1 QSAHH
6 HARVGGVV
14 RLRRSTIGVESST
27 VSRGPQSA
35 LPGVRKLPGELLRSD
50 HLRREQAVARRGE
63 ADRAAHETG
72 HDPAIPRFHHPADRH
87 GRRLCRATQA
97 PMTRDGDKSRGGSPD
112 NEILT
117 IEEVA
122 AYLRL
127 TPQTIY
133 KWAQEKRIPA
143 AKLGK
148 EWRFRKSIVDRWL
161 DEQILNSESGF
172 DHLKK

>member
-1 QSAHH
+1 
-6 HARVGGVV
+6 
-14 RLRRSTIGVESST
+14 
-27 VSRGPQSA
+27 
-35 LPGVRKLPGELLRSD
+35 
-50 HLRREQAVARRGE
+50 
-63 ADRAAHETG
+63 
-72 HDPAIPRFHHPADRH
+72 
-87 GRRLCRATQA
+87 
-97 PMTRDGDKSRGGSPD
+97 MTRDGDAHGGGLE

-148 EWRFRKSIVDRWL
+148 EWRFRKRIIDQWL
-161 DEQILNSESGF
+161 DEQILSRDSGF
-172 DHLKK
+172 ERLKRET

>member
-1 QSAHH
+1 
-6 HARVGGVV
+6 
-14 RLRRSTIGVESST
+14 
-27 VSRGPQSA
+27 
-35 LPGVRKLPGELLRSD
+35 
-50 HLRREQAVARRGE
+50 
-63 ADRAAHETG
+63 
-72 HDPAIPRFHHPADRH
+72 
-87 GRRLCRATQA
+87 
-97 PMTRDGDKSRGGSPD
+97 MTRDGDKSRGGTSE

-122 AYLRL
+122 TYLRL

-161 DEQILNSESGF
+161 DEQILRNTSA
-172 DHLKK
+172 